1 MNELGPHARGMHRR
15 FGVPRGLLAI
25 AAVCALIPFLACS
38 DGAKKKFVASSAGG
52 GSSQQGVATLSA
64 LFAGAQFAP
73 GQPAIGVVAPA
84 DGEQGVPLTAPVVV
98 IFSESVDPKT
108 VTPTSITLTRL
119 GSSFGGGFGGQTP
132 VPVPAAL
139 ALDPSTANRA
149 AVLLPTQKLEPNSQ
163 YLIQVSTAIRDLE
176 GEALTVPGGT
186 SGNSGSLFGGATGAS
201 VREFRFTTVS
211 AATPVFRLMTMFPE
225 PSAKN
230 VASSSP
236 VILYFS
242 DTVALN
248 GPSGLKT
255 GDNLRL
261 SALGQKLDGTIA
273 AALDPRIV
281 VFTPK
286 KPFSPGA
293 QVSVRINNTV
303 ANGDGV
309 QLASAQ
315 PIENSFTV
323 SNIRMPT
330 AITFPANA
338 PFTFAGTNFAGT
350 MTLDNIDQFRAS
362 VTIGG
367 TGATPDSITLLYF
380 QDKQAGKPAAR
391 VFTKDAASGSTTFKN
406 DMTKGSGEAV
416 FKDSN
421 STAPPSGILV
431 GAYCTRNGQNSP
443 VGPLGGLPQ
452 VFKKTTEPTVVLGPP
467 TDDADPFTVRT
478 VVRLPALYGSSSET
492 LTAFKA
498 FIDTDATPSTL
509 DAIALSAGAGITD
522 DDGRLVTSTYDGQA
536 ATNALRF
543 VPTTISELR
552 YTDSIGNQFKKR
564 VPKAGAI
571 HHEGSIG
578 GPLEAGAG
586 EVLRVRVVA
595 DHTLKPLK
603 GTRIA
608 IEAYPHDPLGAPAV
622 ARKTN
627 GKGEAKFTPGDLGA
641 FGTRLLVTV
650 ERDDFDVFT
659 FAACRN
665 PANVGTPY
673 GLSVLL
679 HRTGRVDPVL
689 TVKTKND
696 IVAALGSFAATAAN
710 VGTPTSPGFFADPRF
725 ATFAPLGANGTN
737 VDLSVEYGRPF
748 VVGTME
754 AANFGGSPNGRDTFT
769 FLADGVRALEKN
781 AAQTF
786 DFAVPGGQMQFSTR
800 FANSIVPVADLVT
813 AGITTGADLATRSR
827 LIARVPGLPGVLPLS
842 FGPTTFADPGQNFVL
857 LFSPIPS
864 TLDQNETST
873 TTSAGDPIHELMLQP
888 SAVFGTDALDANAL
902 TAATRLEIEAS
913 DLSTTKRTRFR
924 ARLDYT
930 QGGSVPTSEAIQL
943 LTVPIVQIAPATT
956 SHPPVL
962 NPLTDAV
969 HADAML
975 RITLKS
981 PTHARRWVTLI
992 AGDELESLPG
1002 DPTLKLPKITA
1013 KPFQAAG
1020 TYEGVFEVFE
1030 FDPGTFDAN
1039 AFQFEEI
1046 DGLHRRHAR
1055 SATTTLT
1062 TVP

>member
-1 MNELGPHARGMHRR
+1 MNESPPSSGTPSLAVAARRAL
-15 FGVPRGLLAI
+15 VALA
-25 AAVCALIPFLACS
+25 ATLALVTCS
-38 DGAKKKFVASSAGG
+38 DGAKKKFVASTTGG
-52 GSSQQGVATLSA
+52 GTSQQGVATLSA

-73 GQPAIGVVAPA
+73 GQPAVGEVSPA
-84 DGEQGVPLTAPVVV
+84 DGEQAVPLTAPIVV

-108 VTPTSITLTRL
+108 VTATSITLSFV
-119 GSSFGGGFGGQTP
+119 GSSFGGGFGGGGNP
-132 VPVPAAL
+132 GPVPAAL
-139 ALDPSTANRA
+139 ALDPSTANRV
-149 AVLLPTQKLEPNSQ
+149 AVLLPAQDLQPNSQ
-163 YLIQVSTAIRDLE
+163 YLIRVSTDIRDLE

-186 SGNSGSLFGGATGAS
+186 SGGGGGGLFGGNTTSA
-201 VREFRFTTVS
+201 REFRFTTVS
-211 AATPVFRLMTMFPE
+211 AATQTFRLMTLFPE
-225 PSAKN
+225 PAAKN
-230 VASSSP
+230 VAPSTP

-242 DTVALN
+242 DDVALN
-248 GPSGLKT
+248 GPNGLKT
-255 GDNLRL
+255 GDNLRV
-261 SALGQKLDGTIA
+261 SALGQKLDGTVA

-286 KPFSPGA
+286 KPFTPGA
-293 QVSVRINNTV
+293 QVSVRVNNTV
-303 ANGDGV
+303 ANQNGV
-309 QLASAQ
+309 LLASDQ
-315 PIENSFTV
+315 PIEESFTV

-330 AITFPANA
+330 AITFPGNA
-338 PFTFAGTNFAGT
+338 PFAFAGSNFAGT
-350 MTLDNIDQFRAS
+350 MTLDNIKEFRAS

-367 TGATPDSITLLYF
+367 TGAAPDSITLLYF

-391 VFTKDAASGSTTFKN
+391 VFTKDANSGSTTFKN
-406 DMTKGSGEAV
+406 DLTKGSGDAV

-421 STAPPSGILV
+421 TTTPPSGIVV
-431 GAYCTRNGQNSP
+431 GAYSTRNGQNSP
-443 VGPLGGLPQ
+443 VGPLAGLPQ
-452 VFKKTTEPTVVLGPP
+452 IFKKTTEPTVVLGPP

-478 VVRLPALYGSSSET
+478 VVRLPALYGHSSET

-522 DDGRLVTSTYDGQA
+522 EDGRLVTATYDGPA

-564 VPKAGAI
+564 VPKAGVI

-578 GPLEAGAG
+578 GPLESGAS

-603 GTRIA
+603 GTRVA
-608 IEAYPHDPLGAPAV
+608 VEAYPYDPLGPPAV

-627 GKGEAKFTPGDLGA
+627 GKGEAKFTSAELGTL
-641 FGTRLLVTV
+641 GTRLIVTV

-673 GLSVLL
+673 GMSVLL

-696 IVAALGSFAATAAN
+696 IVAALGSFAATASN
-710 VGTPTSPGFFADPRF
+710 VGSPTTPGFFADPEF
-725 ATFAPLGANGTN
+725 ATFAPLGASGTN
-737 VDLSVEYGRPF
+737 VDLSIEYGRPF

-781 AAQTF
+781 GTQTF
-786 DFAVPGGQMQFSTR
+786 DFALPGGQMQFSTR
-800 FANSIVPVADLVT
+800 FANSIVAVADLVT

-842 FGPTTFADPGQNFVL
+842 FGPTTFADPGHNFVL

-864 TLDQNETST
+864 TLDQNETAT
-873 TTSAGDPIHELMLQP
+873 TTSASDPIHELMLQP
-888 SAVFGTDALDANAL
+888 SAVFGTDALDASAL

-924 ARLDYT
+924 SRLDYT
-930 QGGSVPTSEAIQL
+930 QGGSVPTAEAIQW
-943 LTVPIVQIAPATT
+943 LTVPIIQVAPATT
-956 SHPPVL
+956 THPPVL
-962 NPLTDAV
+962 NPLTDAI
-969 HADAML
+969 HADSML
-975 RITLKS
+975 RVTLKS
-981 PTHARRWVTLI
+981 ASNARRWVTVI
-992 AGDELESLPG
+992 AGDELENVPG

-1013 KPFQAAG
+1013 KPFHVAG
-1020 TYEGVFEVFE
+1020 TFEGVFEVFE
-1030 FDPGTFDAN
+1030 FDPGAFDAN

-1046 DGLHRRHAR
+1046 EALHRRHAR

>member
-1 MNELGPHARGMHRR
+1 MNECDPISGGPRSWAS
-15 FGVPRGLLAI
+15 LLRVAVAITLAAAI
-25 AAVCALIPFLACS
+25 AACG
-38 DGAKKKFVASSAGG
+38 DGGKKKFVASTSGG
-52 GSSQQGVATLSA
+52 GSSQQGVATLAA
-64 LFAGAQFAP
+64 LFAGAQFVP
-73 GQPAIGVVAPA
+73 GQPAVGVVAPA
-84 DGEQGVPLTAPVVV
+84 DGEQAVPLTAPIVVV
-98 IFSESVDPKT
+98 FSESVDPKT
-108 VTPTSITLTRL
+108 VTPTSITLTRI
-119 GSSFGGGFGGQTP
+119 GSAFGGGFGGIGNPTL
-132 VPVPAAL
+132 VPAAL
-139 ALDPSTANRA
+139 ALDPSTANRV
-149 AVLLPTQKLEPNSQ
+149 AVLIPAADLEPNSQ
-163 YLIQVSTAIRDLE
+163 YLLSVSTTIRDLE
-176 GEALTVPGGT
+176 GEALSVPGGT
-186 SGNSGSLFGGATGAS
+186 SGNTGNVFGGAAGSSA
-201 VREFRFTTVS
+201 REFRFTTV
-211 AATPVFRLMTMFPE
+211 AAGTQTFRLMTLFPE
-225 PSAKN
+225 PAAKN

-242 DTVALN
+242 DAVALN

-255 GDNLRL
+255 GDNLRV
-261 SALGQKLDGTIA
+261 STLGQKLDGTIA
-273 AALDPRIV
+273 SALDPRIA

-286 KPFSPGA
+286 KPFTPGA
-293 QVSVRINNTV
+293 QINVTLSNAV
-303 ANGDGV
+303 GSQDGV
-309 QLASAQ
+309 PLSSND
-315 PIENSFTV
+315 PIQQSFTV

-330 AITFPANA
+330 AITFPGNA
-338 PFTFAGTNFAGT
+338 PFTFGGKTFAGT
-350 MTLDNIDQFRAS
+350 MTLDDIDAFRAS

-367 TGATPDSITLLYF
+367 TGAAPDSITLLYF

-391 VFTKDAASGSTTFKN
+391 VYTKDANSGSTTFKS
-406 DMTKGSGEAV
+406 DLSKGSGEAV

-421 STAPPSGILV
+421 TTSPPSGIVV

-443 VGPLGGLPQ
+443 VGPIAGLPQ
-452 VFKKTTEPTVVLGPP
+452 IFKKTTEPTVVLGPP
-467 TDDADPFTVRT
+467 TDEDDPFTLRT

-492 LTAFKA
+492 LTTFKA

-522 DDGRLVTSTYDGQA
+522 EDGRLVTATYDGPA

-564 VPKAGAI
+564 VPKAGVI

-578 GPLEAGAG
+578 GPLETGAS

-603 GTRIA
+603 GTRVA
-608 IEAYPHDPLGAPAV
+608 VEAYPYDPLGPPAV

-627 GKGEAKFTPGDLGA
+627 GKGEAKFTTAELATLGA
-641 FGTRLLVTV
+641 RLIVTV

-673 GLSVLL
+673 GISVLL

-696 IVAALGSFAATAAN
+696 IVAALGSFAATGSN
-710 VGTPTSPGFFADPRF
+710 VGSPTTPGFFSDPEF
-725 ATFAPLGANGTN
+725 ATTAPLGASGTS
-737 VDLSVEYGRPF
+737 VDLSIEYGRPF

-781 AAQTF
+781 GTQTF
-786 DFAVPGGQMQFSTR
+786 DFALPGGQMQFATR
-800 FANSIVPVADLVT
+800 FANSIVAVADLVT

-842 FGPTTFADPGQNFVL
+842 FGPTTFADPGHNFVL
-857 LFSPIPS
+857 LFAPIPS

-888 SAVFGTDALDANAL
+888 SAAIGTDALDANAL
-902 TAATRLEIEAS
+902 AAATRLEIEAS

-924 ARLDYT
+924 SRLDYT
-930 QGGSVPTSEAIQL
+930 QGGSVPTSEPVQL
-943 LTVPIVQIAPATT
+943 LTVPIIQVAPATT
-956 SHPPVL
+956 THPPVL
-962 NPLTDAV
+962 NPLTDAI
-969 HADAML
+969 HADSML
-975 RITLKS
+975 RVTLKS
-981 PTHARRWVTLI
+981 ATNARRWVTVI
-992 AGDELESLPG
+992 AGDELENVPG

-1013 KPFQAAG
+1013 KPFQVAG
-1020 TYEGVFEVFE
+1020 TFEGVFEVFE
-1030 FDPGTFDAN
+1030 FDPGSFDAN

-1046 DGLHRRHAR
+1046 EALHRRHAR
-1055 SATTTLT
+1055 SATTALT